1 MSRTYYSMDRT
12 PPGPVKLTAWTV
24 LEARN
29 NFVKADPGHREAIT
43 AKEAGVICKDL
54 HGVSLS
60 VALKRGL
67 V

>member
-29 NFVKADPGHREAIT
+29 EFVSVDPGHREAVT
-43 AKEAGVICKDL
+43 MKEAMGLCKDL

-60 VALKRGL
+60 VALERGL
-67 V
+67 L